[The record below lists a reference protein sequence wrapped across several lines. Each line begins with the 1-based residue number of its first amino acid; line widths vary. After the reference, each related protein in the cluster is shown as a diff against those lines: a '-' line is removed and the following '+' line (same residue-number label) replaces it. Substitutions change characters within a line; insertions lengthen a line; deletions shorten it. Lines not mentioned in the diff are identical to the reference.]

1 MLRDITSLLRSPQT
15 RVWGLYA
22 HGGQHMFSTILVFT
36 LKFEFYYYSKYWQPF
51 SWRDR
56 SGFEKASAQLPAP
69 VSEEKGV
76 SPQLALVWSLFLEIL
91 LFLGNK
97 RFLFLS
103 LRVKRPESA
112 LREAPTA
119 PLSTSPG

>member
-69 VSEEKGV
+69 GLGWAWLHQLFLPEIQHQHRKGRGLPGAH
-76 SPQLALVWSLFLEIL
+76 SLVWLER
-91 LFLGNK
+91 LGEHSHE
-97 RFLFLS
+97 L
-103 LRVKRPESA
+103 
-112 LREAPTA
+112 
-119 PLSTSPG
+119 